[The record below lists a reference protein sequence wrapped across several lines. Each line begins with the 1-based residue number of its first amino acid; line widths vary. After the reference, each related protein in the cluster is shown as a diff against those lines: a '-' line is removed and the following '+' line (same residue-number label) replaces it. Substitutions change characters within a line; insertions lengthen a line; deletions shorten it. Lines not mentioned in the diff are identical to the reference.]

1 MDLDQLLDEAA
12 EATFKPEPAAV
23 PKKKVDPQE
32 IKPYLAA
39 TALVPPILRDKWSSY
54 VRRDYE
60 IVIKSNF
67 LPSNSYQQGDSS
79 STLVPPNSN
88 KLLFDAVKASTQKCG
103 ISESKATKVAAV
115 VNPVTDNDVGKR
127 LQVAYEKFIISSK
140 KKEIE
145 SDINYDP
152 KRFPNLA
159 LLLSKV

>member
-1 MDLDQLLDEAA
+1 MDLDAMLDEAA
-12 EATFKPEPAAV
+12 EATFKPEAVV
-23 PKKKVDPQE
+23 PKKKIDPQE

-54 VRRDYE
+54 IRRDNE

-67 LPSNSYQQGDSS
+67 LASNSYQQGDMSGAAI
-79 STLVPPNSN
+79 PPNSN
-88 KLLFDAVKASTQKCG
+88 KLLFDAVKASTTKLG
-103 ISESKATKVAAV
+103 LNDTKANKIVSL
-115 VNPVTDNDVGKR
+115 VNPATDNDVGKR
-127 LQVAYEKFIISSK
+127 LQVAYEKFIIKSK

-159 LLLSKV
+159 LLLSRD